1 VTGDV
6 GVLAVKGAGEAGGGC
21 HIFSGCGYP
30 APSLDSFMFRPL
42 FSIGSFHF
50 TKPMLIAVICWLL
63 VIAFFWAAFHKP
75 QLIPRGVQNIGE
87 VGILLVRDQI
97 LRPSLGK
104 RGDSYLPFLVSLF
117 FYIWLM
123 NLMELIPVLQFPTMS
138 RIGFVWPLVFL
149 VYFLYLYLGFK
160 HQGFPGYIKNM
171 IPWDVPK
178 PILIILIPIELLRF
192 FVVQPFTL
200 GVRLF
205 ANMFAGHLLLL
216 IFILASW
223 YLASASIGL
232 LFAAGSFAM
241 TFFVFGLELLID
253 LLQAFIFT
261 TLTAVYIASSL
272 ESAH

>member
-6 GVLAVKGAGEAGGGC
+6 TVLAGGC

-30 APSLDSFMFRPL
+30 APGLQSFDFRPL
-42 FSIGSFHF
+42 FTVGSFNF
-50 TKPMLIAVICWLL
+50 TKPMLIAVICMLL
-63 VIAFFWAAFHKP
+63 VIGFFWAAFRKP
-75 QLIPRGVQNIGE
+75 QLIPRGVQNVGE
-87 VGILLVRDQI
+87 IAILAVRDQI

-104 RGDSYLPFLVSLF
+104 RGDTYLPFLVSLF
-117 FYIWLM
+117 FYIWFM
-123 NLMELIPVLQFPTMS
+123 NLMELIPVFQFPAMS
-138 RIGFVWPLVFL
+138 RIGFVWPLVAA
-149 VYFLYLYLGFK
+149 VYLLYLYLGFK
-160 HQGFPGYIKNM
+160 HQGIRYVKNM

-178 PILIILIPIELLRF
+178 PVLIILIPIELARF
-192 FVVQPFTL
+192 FIVQPFTL

-216 IFILASW
+216 IFTLATW
-223 YLASASIGL
+223 YLASLSVGL
-232 LFAAGSFAM
+232 VFAAGSFVM
-241 TFFVFGLELLID
+241 VFFVFLLELLID

>member
-42 FSIGSFHF
+42 FSVGSFHF
-50 TKPMLIAVICWLL
+50 TKPMLIAVICGLA
-63 VIAFFWAAFHKP
+63 VIVFFWAAFHKP

-138 RIGFVWPLVFL
+138 RIGFVWPLVFI
-149 VYFLYLYLGFK
+149 VYFLYLYMGFK

>member
-1 VTGDV
+1 MTGDV

-50 TKPMLIAVICWLL
+50 TKPMLIAVLCGLG
-63 VIAFFWAAFHKP
+63 VIVFFWAAFRKP

-87 VGILLVRDQI
+87 IGILAVRDQI

-117 FYIWLM
+117 FFIWVM

-138 RIGFVWPLVFL
+138 RIGFVWPLVFI

-178 PILIILIPIELLRF
+178 PILVILIPIELLRF

-223 YLASASIGL
+223 YLASLSIGL

>member
-1 VTGDV
+1 MTGDV
-6 GVLAVKGAGEAGGGC
+6 GVLAVKGAGVAGGGC

-30 APSLDSFMFRPL
+30 APSLDSFTFRPL

-50 TKPMLIAVICWLL
+50 TKPMLIAVLCGLG
-63 VIAFFWAAFHKP
+63 VIVFFWAAFHKP

-87 VGILLVRDQI
+87 IGILAVRDQI

-117 FYIWLM
+117 FFIWVM
-123 NLMELIPVLQFPTMS
+123 NLMELIPILQFPTMS
-138 RIGFVWPLVFL
+138 RIGFVWPLVFI

-178 PILIILIPIELLRF
+178 PILVILIPIELLRF

-223 YLASASIGL
+223 YLASLSIGL